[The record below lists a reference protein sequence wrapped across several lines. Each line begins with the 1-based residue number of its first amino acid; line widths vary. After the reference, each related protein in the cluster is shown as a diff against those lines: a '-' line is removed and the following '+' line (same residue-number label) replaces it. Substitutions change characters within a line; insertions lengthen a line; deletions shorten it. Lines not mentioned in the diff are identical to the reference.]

1 MENEDYFTPL
11 AGQIIGGV
19 ITIAVVYASAKI
31 VEKTLLKRYIE
42 RTRRK
47 MEELDVKESP
57 AQ

>member
-11 AGQIIGGV
+11 ASQIIGGV
-19 ITIAVVYASAKI
+19 ITIVVVYASAKI
-31 VEKTLLKRYIE
+31 IEKTVLKRYIE

-47 MEELDVKESP
+47 MEELDVKESL